1 MGLVLFASMNGVP
14 LGDGSPILT
23 CLGGDIV
30 LTELGQFSASHVV
43 LAAADEQ
50 AILAMQPYTLIEIV
64 QDNLLTANPLD
75 PGTLCYGY
83 VLDPEQSITDRDEH
97 TITIELAPLT
107 TECTWRRVWD
117 WQAKNNI
124 SIIAIRIG
132 SLTPGWTGVFTD
144 RYNLDPSGQPY
155 DIGIIV
161 KEPSASNLALFINTA
176 TAYSHFVRQGIDSNG
191 VPTRTLEMGQFG
203 AVATV
208 TLQDAKGGDAE
219 AIADNLAV
227 RLPASIVRHPND
239 VRDLVNVTAP
249 FGGGQDRDSLVT
261 LERLWRVLNDPLYP
275 DYGRYGNQPFSLF
288 PEYNPNTYPISD
300 PDNPP
305 TGAIQWL
312 FLDANGNQVGGA
324 YGVSIGT
331 NPDGSKT
338 AYAVTQTGVVVPGVY
353 PSLFQGAFGTRG
365 VTTDGHFLY
374 YCYDR
379 LSYQTYGYK
388 GGQYVD
394 SSLTYTDSSVA
405 NQTDTA
411 RALYASVISQ
421 FERYAH
427 PHHSFSCTAAG
438 RGRPTRAGDLI
449 TVDYQRVS
457 VPETGAVVEM
467 NVTEDLRVMRI
478 VRSFQGDNPPV
489 DTYTL

>member
-1 MGLVLFASMNGVP
+1 MGLRLYASLNGVP
-14 LGDGSPILT
+14 LGDGTPILT

-30 LTELGQFSASHVV
+30 LTELGQFSASNVV

-50 AILAMQPYTLIEIV
+50 TILAMQPYTLIEVV
-64 QDNLLTANPLD
+64 QDNLLTVNPLD
-75 PGTLCYGY
+75 SGTLFFGY

-97 TITIELAPLT
+97 TITVELAPLT

-117 WQAKNNI
+117 WQANNNI
-124 SIIAIRIG
+124 SIIADRIG

-144 RYNLDPSGQPY
+144 RYHLDPSGHPY

-176 TAYSHFVRQGIDSNG
+176 TTYSHFVRQGVDSNG

-203 AVATV
+203 AAATIV
-208 TLQDAKGGDAE
+208 LQDAKGGDAD
-219 AIADNLAV
+219 AIADNPNV
-227 RLPASIVRHPND
+227 RLPATITRHPND

-261 LERLWRVLNDPLYP
+261 LERLWRIINDPLYP
-275 DYGRYGNQPFSLF
+275 DYGKYGGNTNSIF

-300 PDNPP
+300 PDPANQP
-305 TGAIQWL
+305 TGALQWM
-312 FLDANGNQVGGA
+312 FLDANGFQVGGT

-338 AYAVTQTGVVVPGVY
+338 AYAVTAQGIAVPGVY
-353 PSLFQGAFGTRG
+353 PALMQGVLGTRG
-365 VTTDGHFLY
+365 YTTDGHFLY

-379 LSYQTYGYK
+379 ISLLTYGYK
-388 GGQYVD
+388 AGEYVD
-394 SSLTYTDSSVA
+394 SSLTYTDPSVV
-405 NQTDTA
+405 NQTTTA

-421 FERYAH
+421 FERFAH
-427 PHHSFSCTAAG
+427 PHHSFTCTAPG
-438 RGRPTRAGDLI
+438 TGRPTRAGDLI

-457 VPETGAVVEM
+457 VPDSSAGP
-467 NVTEDLRVMRI
+467 R
-478 VRSFQGDNPPV
+478 RSRRDECQ
-489 DTYTL
+489 